1 MPGGKRRRLRSI
13 GCCRSWHVNDNSR
26 PFRHEGVTARQD
38 TFPRYE
44 SKPFEIE
51 LWIFTT
57 GLSKESL
64 EIGHRDVPDVS

>member
-1 MPGGKRRRLRSI
+1 M
-13 GCCRSWHVNDNSR
+13 NDNSR